1 MPLGECGNLTADC
14 RQCRMPQNGGRIGTR
29 NPVPIENFARQIKP
43 PPRGILVEIAK
54 DVGQL

>member
-1 MPLGECGNLTADC
+1 MTFGDCSNIAADR
-14 RQCRMPQNGGRIGTR
+14 RQSRMPENYDWIGIR